1 MAVRFCRIVA
11 TLVLLSVGVVGC
23 QWEMPPDVL
32 SIDGPPADA
41 PTDGVPTATLTV
53 ARSGSATGAVT
64 SNSAGGAMID
74 CGATCNAAFPI
85 GTVIT
90 LTATPDTGATFAGW
104 GGACSGTTPTCSFT
118 LDADVS
124 VTASFD
130 IAQHRITITPTG
142 NGVGSVTANVG
153 GIACPGTCEA
163 TVAYGTQVTLTP
175 APMAPSLF
183 AGWNDVGCTGV
194 GPCTFT
200 VTQDEVIDA
209 PFVLNYTVTVSK
221 NGNGHGLVTSSPAGI
236 DCGVDCDQIYSAGQ
250 LVSLT
255 ATPDPDSNFVGWGG
269 MCSGTG
275 ACMVTVNAV
284 VAVTAT
290 FELKRYTLTT
300 TRAGAGGGAIASNPT
315 GISCGT
321 DCEEIYDHG
330 TQVTLTATAD
340 AVSAFTGWSEP
351 SCTGLGA
358 CVVTMTGARTVGA
371 TFALNRY
378 PLTVAKAGNAT
389 TLGTVT
395 STPAGISCGA
405 DCDELYDANTVVTLS
420 ATTAPGASFM
430 GWSGAGCTGTGNC
443 VVTVVGAQSV
453 TATFM
458 LNQYTLAVSRTG
470 AGASLGTVT
479 SSPAGINCGTDCG
492 EAYQFGQSVTLT
504 ATAASGATFAGW
516 TGGGCTG
523 TGICVVTVG
532 GDTAVSASFTLD
544 SYTLAVVRA
553 GNAASGGAVTSAP
566 AGITCNTA
574 TNDCDEA
581 YAFGTQ
587 VTLTATAGAGSTFA
601 GWTGAGCSGAGTCV
615 VTVDAAKTVTAT
627 FTLNEALT
635 VTKTGTGAL
644 HGTVT
649 SAPAGIAC
657 GNDCSENFGVGTMVT
672 LTATV
677 TAGAATFT
685 GWSGACS
692 GTTPTCVVTVAGATN
707 AIAAFALVPYTLTAA
722 RAGDGAGTIESSPA
736 GITCGA
742 DCTEAY
748 DYGTV
753 VALTATPDAGATFTG
768 WSGGGCT
775 GTGACSVTVT
785 AAATVTAT
793 FQNDRVLTVT
803 GAGNGAGTVTSAP
816 AGINCPSDCTQPY
829 THGAVVVLTAT
840 ASTGSTFGGWSGG
853 GCSGTGTCTVT
864 MTAARTVQAT
874 FTLTTHLL
882 TVSRAGSGA
891 ALGTVTSTPA
901 GISCGAD
908 CTESVNYGSQLT
920 LMASAASGA
929 TFIGWS
935 GGGCSGTGACV
946 VTVTAATTVTAT
958 FEADQALTV
967 ARAGTGASYGRVLSS
982 PAGVD
987 CGADCAQGYPYD
999 TFVDLTASVPIAAA
1013 ATFTGWSGG
1022 GCSGA
1027 ATTCTVRMNQAQ
1039 SVTATFAIRSHTIS
1053 VSTTGGTGSGTV
1065 TSVPAGINAPATPA
1079 AAFAYGT
1086 TVTLTAAAAGGSNFS
1101 GWSLAG
1107 CPGVGSCDV
1116 FVDGAKSVTAT
1127 FTLQQFTLAVSK
1139 TGTSTNLGTVTSTPA
1154 GIACGAT
1161 CSAGFAFNQVVQL
1174 AATTMPGVVF
1184 LGWSGEGCSGTG
1196 SCTVTM
1202 SQARSVSA
1210 AFEGDKTLTVAV
1222 NGTGTGTVVSTPAG
1236 INAPTDGTE
1245 TYAHGT
1251 VVTLTAT
1258 ANSTTS
1264 NFAGWSGACT
1274 GAMTTCNV
1282 TMDQARSVTATF
1294 NLKTYTLTVNKAGA
1308 GVGTVTSD
1316 VSGISCGTAC
1326 ATQSATY
1333 NYGQTVVL
1341 SQLAGADSQFVAW
1354 AGSCS
1359 GATCSL
1365 SMTADRTVSADFKR
1379 TDKVLTVTVA
1389 GTGTVTSTP
1398 AGISA
1403 PTDSSEAYAHGTMV
1417 TLTAAWNSTSH
1428 DFAWGGACSG
1438 TATTCVVTMDQA
1450 RSVTATFTIKSWL
1463 LTVVRDGVG
1472 SGTVTSTAPAGAI
1485 ACGADCV
1492 ETVTHGTMVTLTATP
1507 VAGDVFYGWSGG
1519 GCSGTGACTT
1529 TVTAATTVTATFDNC
1544 ARNTQT
1550 CSANK
1555 FMQCGPTGD
1564 FVSHVIPNGSSTG
1577 DPTTVTYDGASAGS
1591 TCPLGCHATL
1601 PRCGEIDASNGVN
1614 VPLDATG
1621 PTGVDVP
1628 GAFAPLTIKAINT
1641 SNYDSANGTTT
1652 VTLSDDSPFTIPAT
1666 VLSQGAGYP
1675 EILVLKVR
1683 SFKVPAGTT
1692 LTVNGARALAVA
1704 SYFDIYI
1711 GGTINASG
1719 SAGGPGRRSTSPCQG
1734 GLSAS
1739 ASGGGGHYSSGGAAS
1754 TGGAGGQSSS
1764 SATLVPLTG
1773 GCNGGPSGTT
1783 ALSSLG
1789 GFGGGAIQLTSRS
1802 RVALAGTALVNV
1814 GGGGGRAACSNTAA
1828 CDFLSALGGGAGG
1841 AVLLESPVVALT
1853 SGAVIAGRGGNGG
1866 QIFESSFQYSSYGS
1880 DGQHGSTTGTA
1891 NPTNPAC
1898 SGTGCG
1904 TGGLGGTETTLNG
1917 GAGSGTGSAKGGG
1930 GGAVGRCVV
1939 RNTTGVLTPPAGTMK
1954 IRSDVWAL
1962 PAAR

>member
-32 SIDGPPADA
+32 SIDAPPADA
-41 PTDGVPTATLTV
+41 AIDGVPTASLTV
-53 ARSGSATGAVT
+53 SRSGSATGAVT

-118 LDADVS
+118 LDADAS

-581 YAFGTQ
+581 YPFGTQ

-601 GWTGAGCSGAGTCV
+601 GWTGAGCSGAGTCTL
-615 VTVDAAKTVTAT
+615 TVDAAKTVTAT

-816 AGINCPSDCTQPY
+816 AGINCPSDCTQAY

-1379 TDKVLTVTVA
+1379 TDKTLTVTVA
-1389 GTGTVTSTP
+1389 GTGT
-1398 AGISA
+1398 
-1403 PTDSSEAYAHGTMV
+1403 
-1417 TLTAAWNSTSH
+1417 
-1428 DFAWGGACSG
+1428 
-1438 TATTCVVTMDQA
+1438 
-1450 RSVTATFTIKSWL
+1450 
-1463 LTVVRDGVG
+1463 
-1472 SGTVTSTAPAGAI
+1472 GTVTSNPVGINAPTDGSEAY
-1485 ACGADCV
+1485 
-1492 ETVTHGTMVTLTATP
+1492 THGTMVTLTATATAASSDFGGWSGGSCSGTLTTCTVTMDAARSVTATFTLKTWVLTVSKTGFGTGTVTSTSP
-1507 VAGDVFYGWSGG
+1507 AGAISCGGDCTETVNHGAMVTLSATPTAGDVFYGWSGG
-1519 GCSGTGACTT
+1519 GCTGTGTCTT
-1529 TVTAATTVTATFDNC
+1529 TVTAATTVTATFDQCDRAQAEVC
-1544 ARNTQT
+1544 AEATET
-1550 CSANK
+1550 YTACSATGQRTLQVACSMGCAVGVEKCLEIKPSNDTATSELSTYLDMAATAPAITCPAATACTLNTDTGAMAG
-1555 FMQCGPTGD
+1555 FTGTLPPTVLVSGVGRVVRGATMTIAGSLRVTGNSPPIFLVYGDVSISGTIDVSADLTSVRGPGMRTSGGC
-1564 FVSHVIPNGSSTG
+1564 VGVEGQPGATA
-1577 DPTTVTYDGASAGS
+1577 TTISAGGGGAGSWGAGANGGS
-1591 TCPLGCHATL
+1591 TNYRSGGSAGAAVGDLDL
-1601 PRCGEIDASNGVN
+1601 
-1614 VPLDATG
+1614 VPLLGGCSGGGSNQESAQPGFADFSAGGYGGGAVEIVSRTQITMAT
-1621 PTGVDVP
+1621 
-1628 GAFAPLTIKAINT
+1628 N
-1641 SNYDSANGTTT
+1641 
-1652 VTLSDDSPFTIPAT
+1652 
-1666 VLSQGAGYP
+1666 
-1675 EILVLKVR
+1675 
-1683 SFKVPAGTT
+1683 
-1692 LTVNGARALAVA
+1692 
-1704 SYFDIYI
+1704 
-1711 GGTINASG
+1711 GTINATGGGGNSG
-1719 SAGGPGRRSTSPCQG
+1719 STPTGSFIGGG
-1734 GLSAS
+1734 GGG
-1739 ASGGGGHYSSGGAAS
+1739 SGGGILLEAPRLFLNASSILSTKGGGGAAAGNGAAAHHGKDGDNGGAGTATAAAGGAS
-1754 TGGAGGQSSS
+1754 TGAAGGAGGTE
-1764 SATLVPLTG
+1764 ACMG
-1773 GCNGGPSGTT
+1773 AAAGCPVQ
-1783 ALSSLG
+1783 G
-1789 GFGGGAIQLTSRS
+1789 GFGG
-1802 RVALAGTALVNV
+1802 TADA
-1814 GGGGGRAACSNTAA
+1814 GGGGGSVGIARFNTRFAVTQ
-1828 CDFLSALGGGAGG
+1828 DGA
-1841 AVLLESPVVALT
+1841 AVLRTKT
-1853 SGAVIAGRGGNGG
+1853 STGAPATR
-1866 QIFESSFQYSSYGS
+1866 QY
-1880 DGQHGSTTGTA
+1880 
-1891 NPTNPAC
+1891 P
-1898 SGTGCG
+1898 
-1904 TGGLGGTETTLNG
+1904 
-1917 GAGSGTGSAKGGG
+1917 
-1930 GGAVGRCVV
+1930 
-1939 RNTTGVLTPPAGTMK
+1939 
-1954 IRSDVWAL
+1954 
-1962 PAAR
+1962 